1 MQQSI
6 GRVSWNTFFL
16 SSSPLLHDQGSRR
29 ILLDAHSPNRVLCR
43 YCVYRT
49 DVKVESGMVEG
60 GHWQRLN
67 PRPSYTCFVNRT
79 AACLRQIYA
88 LGIMSS
94 IKSIDVYL
102 ARSVFLV
109 SFSSVIRTTTSN
121 LDRKRI
127 FIEIDIF
134 LLIEL

>member
-1 MQQSI
+1 MFVNAAESVVFP
-6 GRVSWNTFFL
+6 GTPSFYH
-16 SSSPLLHDQGSRR
+16 PLLFTTGSRR
-29 ILLDAHSPNRVLCR
+29 ILFDAHSPNRVLCR

-88 LGIMSS
+88 LRIMSS
-94 IKSIDVYL
+94 IL
-102 ARSVFLV
+102 NR
-109 SFSSVIRTTTSN
+109 
-121 LDRKRI
+121 
-127 FIEIDIF
+127 
-134 LLIEL
+134 